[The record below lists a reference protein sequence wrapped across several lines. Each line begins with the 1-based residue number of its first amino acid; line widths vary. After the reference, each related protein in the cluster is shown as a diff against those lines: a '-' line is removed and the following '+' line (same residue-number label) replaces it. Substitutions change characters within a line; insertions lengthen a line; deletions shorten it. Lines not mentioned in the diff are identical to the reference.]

1 LDDIRLL
8 IALQHTHRP
17 LHFPV
22 PGQAMTKARR
32 LSVYFKRRKCHGMT
46 GVKSGSD
53 EVYVLGLCD
62 AVLKRQAK
70 CGHRFDFL
78 RGDAGHRLPV
88 GAYYPDLNLVIEYRE
103 RQASETVVAID
114 KRLRVKGL
122 PRAQSGARYDQR
134 RRDVLPKHGIKL
146 IEMDYKDFPCDARMQ
161 LKRIPQ
167 DIDVVRG
174 ILAREAI
181 VAPSVMEP

>member
-1 LDDIRLL
+1 
-8 IALQHTHRP
+8 
-17 LHFPV
+17 
-22 PGQAMTKARR
+22 M
-32 LSVYFKRRKCHGMT
+32 
-46 GVKSGSD
+46 KSGSD
-53 EVYVLGLCD
+53 EVYVIGLCD

-88 GAYYPDLNLVIEYRE
+88 GAYYQDLQLVIEYRE

-114 KRLRVKGL
+114 KRLRVSGL
-122 PRAQSGARYDQR
+122 PRPEAASRYDQR
-134 RRDVLPKHGIKL
+134 RREVLPKHGIKL
-146 IEMDYKDFPCDARMQ
+146 IEMDYKDFPCNSRMR
-161 LKRIPQ
+161 LSRVPQ

-181 VAPSVMEP
+181 VAPSVMDP